1 MIAFW
6 YNTLM
11 NIPELLAPAGNS
23 EKLPVAL
30 RYGADAVYLGGE
42 QFSLR
47 ALAGNFDRES
57 LRWAVAYAHGY
68 DLQSANTVE
77 FSGQSR
83 EAGQADQESA
93 VHTQALHHGTGS
105 ALPCKKVY
113 VALNIIPHDDELTA
127 IPEYVR
133 FLEAIGADGVIVSDP
148 GVFET
153 VREHSE
159 LPIHISTQAN
169 NANWKT
175 VQMWQKLGVK
185 RVTLARELSL
195 DEMRVIRDRVPDV
208 ELEAFIHGAMCMAVS
223 GRCLLSNYLAGRD
236 ANRGECAQ
244 ACRWHYTL
252 QEETRPGE
260 HFPVFEDGQNSYIL
274 NSRDLCT
281 IDFFNSVLDIGLDSL
296 KIEGRMKSIHYAAVT
311 TRVYREAIDR
321 CGAGGDRCSRRLL
334 NELQSVSNR
343 GFTPGFYLG
352 KPGSETHDYSTSTPR
367 ATAKLVAKVIKSC
380 SDGTCLVEIRN
391 KIIAGETVEHYTP
404 QGPSGRFKW
413 PVMIHPAT
421 REPLTEVNP
430 VSLVYIK
437 TTLPLH
443 PLDLIRAVR
452 S

>member
-68 DLQSANTVE
+68 DLEDTDTVE
-77 FSGQSR
+77 SGQSR
-83 EAGQADQESA
+83 EAGQANQESA
-93 VHTQALHHGTGS
+93 VHTQALHHGAGS
-105 ALPCKKVY
+105 ALPRKKVY

-133 FLEAIGADGVIVSDP
+133 FLETIGADGVIVSDP

-175 VQMWQKLGVK
+175 VQMWQKMGAK
-185 RVTLARELSL
+185 RVTLARELFL